1 MGESFIELEVVAQ
14 LKMLCVAQ
22 MISMWARMQPI
33 SGIRQVP
40 TKPAKKWRI
49 SFHPYTGRDKL
60 GRWVHRVTGICE
72 LQRLI
77 GGHNSLQAW

>member
-40 TKPAKKWRI
+40 TKPAKKWHLVRAE
-49 SFHPYTGRDKL
+49 
-60 GRWVHRVTGICE
+60 E
-72 LQRLI
+72 LDRSKVLP
-77 GGHNSLQAW
+77 GKGV